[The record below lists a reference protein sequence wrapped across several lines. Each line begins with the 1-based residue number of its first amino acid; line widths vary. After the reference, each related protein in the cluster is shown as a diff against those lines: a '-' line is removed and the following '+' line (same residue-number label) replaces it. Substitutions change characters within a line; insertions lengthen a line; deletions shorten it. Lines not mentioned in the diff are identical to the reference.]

1 MAFRLFI
8 GGLPLDCRHDDL
20 SSWIFGLWG
29 AWPVTRQLVLRGNGA
44 TLQVG
49 FVGFSDLAS
58 MQAAL
63 NGLQR
68 FPFYGNRRTTVS
80 ISRDSKGHGK
90 GSSPSLT
97 QPAQGVASGV
107 QAVVDTVEIATQTA
121 TTMVEFATQ
130 ATPTMV
136 EFATQATPTMVEVEI
151 QTDISMPWNGPEV
164 PPESPQEEV
173 PTANVSPTEAAFS
186 PTHSGVSRSRSPPS
200 SHPTVLVGSDAD
212 EAETSR
218 RLVEVKK
225 ELEQLKQEV
234 EVDPKEE
241 EQVKEESES
250 DDATEDT
257 TFSG

>member
-20 SSWIFGLWG
+20 SSWIFGLCG
-29 AWPVTRQLVLRGNGA
+29 AWPVTRQLVIRGNGA

-49 FVGFSDLAS
+49 FVGFSDVAS

-63 NGLQR
+63 NALQR

-97 QPAQGVASGV
+97 QPAQGVAQGVASGV
-107 QAVVDTVEIATQTA
+107 QAVVDTVEIATQT
-121 TTMVEFATQ
+121 THTMVEFATQ

-136 EFATQATPTMVEVEI
+136 EAEI
-151 QTDISMPWNGPEV
+151 QTDVSMPWNGPEV

-173 PTANVSPTEAAFS
+173 PTANVSPTEAAYS
-186 PTHSGVSRSRSPPS
+186 PTRSGVSRSRSPS
-200 SHPTVLVGSDAD
+200 SHPTVLVGSDAA

-218 RLVEVKK
+218 RLMEVKK

-257 TFSG
+257 TFAG

>member
-20 SSWIFGLWG
+20 SSWIFGLCG

-63 NGLQR
+63 NALQR

-90 GSSPSLT
+90 GSSPSST

-107 QAVVDTVEIATQTA
+107 QAVVDTVEIATQTT

-136 EFATQATPTMVEVEI
+136 EFATQATPTMVEAEI

-186 PTHSGVSRSRSPPS
+186 PTHSGVSRSRSPS
-200 SHPTVLVGSDAD
+200 SHPTVLVGSDAA